1 MTEGFKMA
9 HAEKKL
15 AVKTAEEKPATGL
28 KTTEPWRP
36 LESLRRQVDRL
47 FDDFNLNPMPFR
59 LGSSL
64 LDSDPFWRRGLLGSN
79 LIGSNLPVADIVDK
93 TQSID
98 INIELPGLD
107 EKDIEIKLTNGNLA
121 IRGEK
126 KEEREENEQDY
137 YLSERRYGAFAR
149 YFSLPEGVDAEH
161 VEARMNKG
169 VLTISLP
176 KKPEAISAEKRI
188 EIKTS

>member
-1 MTEGFKMA
+1 MTEGFKMT

-15 AVKTAEEKPATGL
+15 AVKTAEQKPAKDV

-47 FDDFNLNPMPFR
+47 FDDFNLNPLPFR

-64 LDSDPFWRRGLLGSN
+64 LDSDPFLRRGLLGSN

-93 TQSID
+93 AQSID

-137 YLSERRYGAFAR
+137 YLCERRYGAFAR

>member
-1 MTEGFKMA
+1 MT
-9 HAEKKL
+9 HAAKKL
-15 AVKTAEEKPATGL
+15 AIKTAEEKPAKGL
-28 KTTEPWRP
+28 KTSEPWRP

-47 FDDFNLNPMPFR
+47 FDDFNVNPMPFR
-59 LGSSL
+59 LGSGL

-79 LIGSNLPVADIVDK
+79 LLGSNLLGSNLPVADIVDK
-93 TQSID
+93 AQSID

-107 EKDIEIKLTNGNLA
+107 EKDIEIKLSNGNLA
-121 IRGEK
+121 IKGEK
-126 KEEREENEQDY
+126 KDEREENEQDY
-137 YLSERRYGAFAR
+137 YLCERRYGAFSR

-161 VEARMNKG
+161 VEASMHNG